1 MNRLF
6 ANIAVILCVTA
17 SVIAQ
22 DEMPYMDVQPM
33 LLQSR
38 PASFQSADNAA
49 ATLHY
54 KCRQRTESNDAEPL
68 EISVKTSRGGE
79 LAELL
84 GDNINLIDALHV
96 EGPINDADF
105 NTLWSSSFNG
115 KLKVIDLGKA
125 SVGNN
130 IIPDNAFFHTDEQV
144 DWGTL
149 QISTIWLEKMV
160 LPEGITE
167 IGEFAFA
174 YATTLTEVNFPAS
187 LRIIGP
193 AAFTDCIRLTTDQLK
208 FGDNLEKIGNQT
220 FYQCQG
226 LTGSIHLPESVKC
239 IDEGAF
245 YRDKITG
252 INFPASLEYLGCM
265 AFAGSKLKTAI
276 LPDNCY
282 LCPEGSQF
290 YNSWELA
297 EVHLPDNLAF
307 VPRQV
312 VGSCQSLTTVNV
324 PRNAVVIGEFAYDG
338 TAIDHIDLPPTVE
351 TIGQDAF
358 QGCDKLKTI
367 VLPPSLK
374 KIGNNVF
381 NLCYGLESIYCMA
394 GEPPVCTKGMY
405 DESNPFTSLDAAM
418 PVYIPVGTREKYLSA
433 PGWDFFSNY
442 IETNDFPYA
451 GIGNIVLD
459 ETGQDDIVYDLSGR
473 KADTLVPGNVYIRNG
488 KKFIHK

>member
-6 ANIAVILCVTA
+6 STLTVILCVT
-17 SVIAQ
+17 VGIIAQ
-22 DEMPYMDVQPM
+22 DEMPDIAVQPA
-33 LLQSR
+33 LLKCR
-38 PASFQSADNAA
+38 PASFQTADNSA

-54 KCRQRTESNDAEPL
+54 KCRQRMESDDTEPL
-68 EISVKTSRGGE
+68 EISVKTTRGGE

-84 GDNINLIDALHV
+84 GDNINTVDALHV

-125 SVGNN
+125 SVENN
-130 IIPDNAFFHTDEQV
+130 IIPDHALFHTDEQV
-144 DWGTL
+144 DWETL
-149 QISTIWLEKMV
+149 QISTIWLEKLV

-167 IGEFAFA
+167 IGELAFA
-174 YATTLTEVNFPAS
+174 YATTLTEVNFPSS
-187 LRIIGP
+187 LRTIGP

-208 FGDNLEKIGNQT
+208 FGDNLEKIGDQT

-226 LTGSIHLPESVKC
+226 LTGSIHLPESMKV
-239 IDEGAF
+239 IDDSAF
-245 YRDKITG
+245 YRDKITD

-265 AFAGSKLKTAI
+265 VFAGSKLKTAI

-282 LCPEGSQF
+282 LCPDGGQF
-290 YNSWELA
+290 YNNWDLT

-324 PRNAVVIGEFAYDG
+324 PRNAAAIGEFAYDSTG
-338 TAIDHIDLPPTVE
+338 IDHIDLPPAVK

-358 QGCDKLKTI
+358 QGCNKLKTI

-394 GEPPVCTKGMY
+394 EEPPVCTKGMY

-418 PVYIPVGTREKYLSA
+418 PVYIPVGTREKDLSA
-433 PGWDFFSNY
+433 PGWNFFTNY

-451 GIGNIVLD
+451 GVGNVTLE
-459 ETGQDDIVYDLSGR
+459 ETQQDGTAYDLSGR

-488 KKFIHK
+488 KKFIQR

>member
-6 ANIAVILCVTA
+6 ASLAVILCVTA

-22 DEMPYMDVQPM
+22 DELPGMAVQPT
-33 LLQSR
+33 LLKSR
-38 PASFQSADNAA
+38 PASFQTADNAA

-54 KCRQRTESNDAEPL
+54 KCRQRTESEDAEP
-68 EISVKTSRGGE
+68 
-79 LAELL
+79 L
-84 GDNINLIDALHV
+84 GDNINMIDALHV

-115 KLKVIDLGKA
+115 KLKVIDLGKT
-125 SVGNN
+125 SVENN
-130 IIPDNAFFHTDEQV
+130 IIPDNALFHTDEQV
-144 DWGTL
+144 DWETL
-149 QISTIWLEKMV
+149 QISTIWLEKLV

-174 YATTLTEVNFPAS
+174 YATTLTEVNFPSS
-187 LRIIGP
+187 LRIIGVS
-193 AAFTDCIRLTTDQLK
+193 AFTDCIRLTTDQLK

-226 LTGSIHLPESVKC
+226 LTGSIHLPESLKC
-239 IDEGAF
+239 IDESAF
-245 YRDKITG
+245 YSDKITG
-252 INFPASLEYLGCM
+252 INFPVSLEYLGCM

-290 YNSWELA
+290 WNSWDLA

-307 VPRQV
+307 VPSQV

-324 PRNAVVIGEFAYDG
+324 PRNAVVIGEFAYDS
-338 TAIDHIDLPPTVE
+338 TSIDHIDLPPTVE
-351 TIGQDAF
+351 SIGQDAF
-358 QGCDKLKTI
+358 QGCNKLKTI

-394 GEPPVCTKGMY
+394 EEPPVCTEGMY

-433 PGWDFFSNY
+433 QGWDYFSNY

-451 GIGNIVLD
+451 GIGNVVLD
-459 ETGQDDIVYDLSGR
+459 ETQQEGTVYDLYGR
-473 KADTLVPGNVYIRNG
+473 KANTLVPGNVYISNG
-488 KKFIHK
+488 KKFIHP

>member
-6 ANIAVILCVTA
+6 MALAVTLCVTA
-17 SVIAQ
+17 GVIAQ
-22 DEMPYMDVQPM
+22 DEMPYMAAQPT
-33 LLQSR
+33 LLKSR
-38 PASFQSADNAA
+38 PASFQTADDAD

-54 KCRQRTESNDAEPL
+54 KCRQRTESDDSKPL

-84 GDNINLIDALHV
+84 GDNINQIDALHV
-96 EGPINDADF
+96 EGPINDDDF

-125 SVGNN
+125 SVESN
-130 IIPDNAFFHTDEQV
+130 IIPDYALFHIDEQV
-144 DWGTL
+144 DWETL
-149 QISTIWLEKMV
+149 QISTIWLEKLV

-167 IGEFAFA
+167 IGEMAFA
-174 YATTLTEVNFPAS
+174 YATTLTEVNFPSS
-187 LRIIGP
+187 LRTIGP
-193 AAFTDCIRLTTDQLK
+193 SAFTDCIRLTTDQLK

-220 FYQCQG
+220 FYQCRG
-226 LTGSIHLPESVKC
+226 LTGSIHLPESMKC
-239 IDEGAF
+239 IDESAF
-245 YRDKITG
+245 YSVKITG
-252 INFPASLEYLGCM
+252 INFPASLEYLGCL

-282 LCPEGSQF
+282 LCPHGSQF
-290 YNSWELA
+290 WNSWDLA

-307 VPRQV
+307 VPCQV

-324 PRNAVVIGEFAYDG
+324 PRNAVAIGEFAYDC
-338 TAIDHIDLPPTVE
+338 TDIDHIDLPPTVE

-358 QGCDKLKTI
+358 QGCNKLKTI

-381 NLCYGLESIYCMA
+381 NLCYGMESIYCMA
-394 GEPPVCTKGMY
+394 EEPPVCTKGVY

-433 PGWDFFSNY
+433 PGWDFFTNY
-442 IETNDFPYA
+442 IETTDFPYA
-451 GIGNIVLD
+451 GIGNVTLD
-459 ETGQDDIVYDLSGR
+459 ETESDDTAYDLSGR